1 MPNQPHILPDRL
13 LVLDI
18 ETVPQF
24 ASFEQLPEVWKDL
37 WADKISKTMPEN
49 FSAAEMYAQ
58 KAGIQAEFGK
68 IICISTGFFYVDKGN
83 RLCFRVKSYADD
95 DEKQLLAEFS
105 KAVEKFSKTV
115 PHMQLAG
122 HNIKEFD
129 IPYISRRMMMQ
140 NLPLPSFLQLS
151 GKKPWETNLI
161 DTMQLWKFG
170 DYKNYTSLHL
180 LANCLGIPTPK
191 DGIDGSQ
198 VKDVYYKEK
207 NMKKLVEYCQKD
219 VIATAQ
225 VFLRFQQLPLLPQE
239 NIFIAD

>member
-49 FSAAEMYAQ
+49 FSAADSYQ
-58 KAGIQAEFGK
+58 QRAGIQAEFGK
-68 IICISTGFFYVDKGN
+68 IICISTGFFYTDKGG
-83 RLCFRVKSYADD
+83 RMCFRLKSYAGDN
-95 DEKQLLAEFS
+95 ETTLLQEFT
-105 KAVEKFSKTV
+105 KAVEKFHTST
-115 PHMQLAG
+115 PDMHFAG

-129 IPYISRRMMMQ
+129 IPYISRRMLINQ
-140 NLPLPSFLQLS
+140 LPLPSFLQFS

-180 LANCLGIPTPK
+180 LANCLGIETPK
-191 DGIDGSQ
+191 DGIDGSM
-198 VKDVYYKEK
+198 VKDLYYKEQNLK
-207 NMKKLVEYCQKD
+207 RIVEYCQKD
-219 VIATAQ
+219 VVAVAQ
-225 VFLRFQQLPLLPQE
+225 IFLRFQQLPLLPKE
-239 NIFIAD
+239 NIFIAE